1 MSVPKRSILY
11 LDDEAMCL
19 DVFYK
24 IFSAEYDVR
33 TATTGAEARRALLER
48 PSDIIIS
55 DQTMPGLKG
64 ADFLCEV
71 AAAYPSS
78 VRMMLTGSICV
89 GEALREIGT
98 GIVNI
103 FISKPWEE
111 ADLRRALLRASL
123 PTPLRPV
130 GGVADRN
137 FSRSSRLSGGATA

>member
-1 MSVPKRSILY
+1 MRISKRSILY

-19 DVFYK
+19 DVFHK
-24 IFSAEYDVR
+24 LFSGEYDIR
-33 TATTGAEARRALLER
+33 TATTGAEARRALLDR

-103 FISKPWEE
+103 FISKPWGE
-111 ADLRRALLRASL
+111 ADMRQVLLRAGL
-123 PTPLRPV
+123 RTPPRPAA
-130 GGVADRN
+130 GVRDRN
-137 FSRSSRLSGGATA
+137 FRGVRAPFGSVTV